1 MITGKVESNKVVG
14 KASQTQEVNGN
25 LKTFQGKEGTTPH
38 IGENENWF
46 IGEIDT
52 GKPSRGAQGPQGI
65 QGPQGETGPKGSTGE
80 QGIQGPK
87 GERGEPG
94 PKGETGAQG
103 PKGERGETGPQGPK
117 GDDYYLLEDEK
128 REIAVEAAELIK
140 RDESFFDE
148 YATQDF
154 VIDETKKIEA
164 IAKGRATG
172 YVFDTF
178 EDMQQWLAIETNVQM
193 LNLGDNLYIRA
204 INVPDYWWDGE
215 SAQQLETQKVDLSGY
230 MQTNDYHTEKWIF
243 TMDDG
248 TTVEHEVVLK

>member
-25 LKTFQGKEGTTPH
+25 LRTFQGKEGTTPH
-38 IGENENWF
+38 IGENGNWF
-46 IGEIDT
+46 IGEKDT
-52 GKPSRGAQGPQGI
+52 GKPSR
-65 QGPQGETGPKGSTGE
+65 
-80 QGIQGPK
+80 
-87 GERGEPG
+87 
-94 PKGETGAQG
+94 
-103 PKGERGETGPQGPK
+103 GPQGPK
-117 GDDYYLLEDEK
+117 GDDYYLLEGEK
-128 REIAVEAAELIK
+128 SEIAVEAAELIK

-230 MQTNDYHTEKWIF
+230 MQTNDYHTEKWVF

-248 TTVEHEVVLK
+248 TTIEHEVVLK